1 MSKTILVTG
10 ATSGIGQACVHRFA
24 KEGHNIILT
33 GRRSQRLNDL
43 VDKLISAYAGNYI
56 ALNFDVRNREEV
68 REAINSLPEAFSK
81 IDILV
86 NNAGLAAGANKIQD
100 GNYQHWER
108 MIDTNL
114 KGLLYVSEAVIPQ
127 MVARNGGMIINIDST
142 AGKEA
147 YPGGNVYCATK
158 HGVDA
163 LTKGMR
169 MDLLEHKIK
178 VGMVSP
184 GLVETE
190 FSIVRFDGDEE
201 KAKKVYSGM
210 TPLRPEDVAES
221 VYFMASQPDHV
232 SILDIV
238 IMPSDQASSTQV
250 RRS

>member
-1 MSKTILVTG
+1 MNKTILVTG
-10 ATSGIGQACVHRFA
+10 ATSGIGQACVKRFA

-33 GRRSQRLNDL
+33 GRREDRLNKMVSDL
-43 VDKLISAYAGNYI
+43 NSAFAGSFYA
-56 ALNFDVRNREEV
+56 LPFDVRNRDEV
-68 REAINSLPEAFSK
+68 RKAISSLPVEFSK
-81 IDILV
+81 IDVLV
-86 NNAGLAAGANKIQD
+86 NNAGLAAGANKIQNGD
-100 GNYQHWER
+100 FTHWER

-114 KGLLYVSEAVIPQ
+114 KGLLYVSEVIIPQ
-127 MVARNGGMIINIDST
+127 MVARNEGMIINIDST

-190 FSIVRFDGDEE
+190 FSIVRFDGDKE
-201 KAKKVYSGM
+201 KAKNVYNGM
-210 TPLRPEDVAES
+210 TPLKPEDVAES
-221 VYFMASQPDHV
+221 VYFMVSQPAHV

-238 IMPSDQASSTQV
+238 IMPTDQAASTQV
-250 RRS
+250 RRD